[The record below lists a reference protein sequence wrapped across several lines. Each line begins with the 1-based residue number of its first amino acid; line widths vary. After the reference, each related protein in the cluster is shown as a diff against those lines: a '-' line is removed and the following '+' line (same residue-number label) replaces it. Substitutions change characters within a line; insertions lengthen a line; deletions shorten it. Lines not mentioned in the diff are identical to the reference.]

1 MNEAP
6 SAGGLYRMPR
16 ALRVE
21 MSSHSRDGDAR
32 REPTRRS
39 VLGGVAAVAGG
50 GLTGL
55 GAIAAS
61 GRPAAAVDGD
71 PAAFE
76 AGDAPT
82 VTSNDGRVES
92 VYLSPAVEVSWAD
105 FSEGV
110 ERVTL
115 SLAVGS
121 DAGVDEVYRETL
133 TAADPEATPGD
144 LAAVGDV
151 GGSPTDD
158 APPDFEAVD
167 GGLTARFERA
177 DATARGDAVTSEALS
192 AAELSGGETETTT
205 LDVVFRAQVAGGG
218 DEATVVRTTTVD
230 LTVENP
236 AGDATA
242 GGSVGIDAV

>member
-1 MNEAP
+1 
-6 SAGGLYRMPR
+6 
-16 ALRVE
+16 
-21 MSSHSRDGDAR
+21 MSDHSRNGGSPEAVS
-32 REPTRRS
+32 RRS
-39 VLGGVAAVAGG
+39 LLGSVAAVGG
-50 GLTGL
+50 TALVGV
-55 GAIAAS
+55 GALAAS
-61 GRPAAAVDGD
+61 SDPAAAVEGD

-92 VYLSPAVEVSWAD
+92 VYLSPAVEVSWSD

-115 SLAVGS
+115 TLAVGS
-121 DAGVDEVYRETL
+121 DAGVDEVSRETL
-133 TAADPEATPGD
+133 AAADPGATPGEV
-144 LAAVGDV
+144 AAVGSGAD
-151 GGSPTDD
+151 GKPEGT
-158 APPDFEAVD
+158 APDFDAVD

-177 DATARGDAVTSEALS
+177 DATASGDAVTSETLS
-192 AAELSGGETETTT
+192 ASGLSGGETDTTT
-205 LDVVFRAQVAGGG
+205 LDVVFRADVAGGG

-242 GGSVGIDAV
+242 GGEVDVDAV

>member
-1 MNEAP
+1 
-6 SAGGLYRMPR
+6 
-16 ALRVE
+16 
-21 MSSHSRDGDAR
+21 MSDHSRNGSSSEAASR
-32 REPTRRS
+32 RT
-39 VLGGVAAVAGG
+39 VLGGVAAVAVG

-55 GAIAAS
+55 GALLAS
-61 GRPAAAVDGD
+61 SEPAAAVDGD

-92 VYLSPAVEVSWAD
+92 VYLSPAVEVSWTD

-115 SLAVGS
+115 TLAAGS

-133 TAADPEATPGD
+133 TATDPEATPGD
-144 LAAVGDV
+144 VASV
-151 GGSPTDD
+151 GGHDGEGSDGPSSDS
-158 APPDFEAVD
+158 PPDFDAVD
-167 GGLTARFERA
+167 GGLTAAFERA

-192 AAELSGGETETTT
+192 ATELSGGETATTT
-205 LDVVFRAQVAGGG
+205 LDVVFRADVAGGG
-218 DEATVVRTTTVD
+218 DEATVVHTATVD

-236 AGDATA
+236 AGDASA
-242 GGSVGIDAV
+242 GGSVDVEAV

>member
-1 MNEAP
+1 MWD
-6 SAGGLYRMPR
+6 
-16 ALRVE
+16 
-21 MSSHSRDGDAR
+21 HSRDGDAQGD
-32 REPTRRS
+32 PTRRT
-39 VLGGVAAVAGG
+39 VLGGTAAVAVG

-55 GAIAAS
+55 GALAAS
-61 GRPAAAVDGD
+61 SEPAAAVEGD

-92 VYLSPAVEVSWAD
+92 VSLSPALEVSWTD

-121 DAGVDEVYRETL
+121 DAGVDEVYREDL
-133 TAADPEATPGD
+133 TAADPDATPGD
-144 LAAVGDV
+144 VASVGKPSGDRSDAA
-151 GGSPTDD
+151 SD
-158 APPDFEAVD
+158 APPDFDAVD
-167 GGLTARFERA
+167 GALAARFERA
-177 DATARGDAVTSEALS
+177 DATERGDAVTSESLS
-192 AAELSGGETETTT
+192 STDLPGGETRTTT
-205 LDVVFRAQVAGGG
+205 LDVVFRADVAGGG

-230 LTVENP
+230 LTIENP

-242 GGSVGIDAV
+242 GGSVGIDTA

>member
-1 MNEAP
+1 
-6 SAGGLYRMPR
+6 
-16 ALRVE
+16 
-21 MSSHSRDGDAR
+21 MSDHSRNGGSS
-32 REPTRRS
+32 ESVSRRS
-39 VLGGVAAVAGG
+39 LIGSVAAVGGAALVGAGA
-50 GLTGL
+50 LT
-55 GAIAAS
+55 AS
-61 GRPAAAVDGD
+61 SEPAAAVQGE

-82 VTSNDGRVES
+82 VTSNDGRIES
-92 VYLSPAVEVSWAD
+92 VYLSPAVEVSWTD

-115 SLAVGS
+115 TLAVGS

-133 TAADPEATPGD
+133 AATDPGATPGEVASVGRPD
-144 LAAVGDV
+144 GEQSDGAA
-151 GGSPTDD
+151 D
-158 APPDFEAVD
+158 APPDFSAVD

-177 DATARGDAVTSEALS
+177 DATARGDAVTSETLS
-192 AAELSGGETETTT
+192 AADLSGGETDTTT
-205 LDVVFRAQVAGGG
+205 LDVVFRADVAGGG

-242 GGSVGIDAV
+242 GGSVGVDAA